1 MFVENKAVNKK
12 KQPLQKQPP
21 EVFLKISQKLHE
33 KTWGLQL
40 KNGTRAKVFSCE
52 YCKISK
58 HFFTEHFR
66 GSASAFTFLPLSLC
80 Y

>member
-33 KTWGLQL
+33 KT
-40 KNGTRAKVFSCE
+40 
-52 YCKISK
+52 
-58 HFFTEHFR
+58 
-66 GSASAFTFLPLSLC
+66 
-80 Y
+80 